1 MAGTL
6 SRIPRGNNLVTSQL
20 EALGVAVADQET
32 TSLESSGTRSVVTA
46 AITTRNTSSSVRR
59 ATRQFSPELLL
70 ELRSA
75 LQRGD
80 VTLHDL
86 HSALSGATLTN
97 EDDIRRVLD
106 VTIRLKHAIN
116 AMGMDAHQL
125 LKRVHPD
132 TVAYLLRRWVA
143 EPPSTPN

>member
-1 MAGTL
+1 MTGTL
-6 SRIPRGNNLVTSQL
+6 SRIPRGRNLVASQL
-20 EALGVAVADQET
+20 ESLGVAVCDEET
-32 TSLESSGTRSVVTA
+32 GSLESSDVRTSVTVAMTTRSM
-46 AITTRNTSSSVRR
+46 SSSVRK
-59 ATRQFSPELLL
+59 AARQFSPDLLH

-86 HSALSGATLTN
+86 HYALSGATLTN

-106 VTIRLKHAIN
+106 FTIRLKHAII
-116 AMGMDAHQL
+116 ALGMDAHQL
-125 LKRVHPD
+125 LKRVHPE

-143 EPPSTPN
+143 QPAMVR

>member
-1 MAGTL
+1 MTGTL
-6 SRIPRGNNLVTSQL
+6 SRIPRGRNLVASQL
-20 EALGVAVADQET
+20 ESLGVAVCEEDT
-32 TSLESSGTRSVVTA
+32 VSLESSGIRSAVA
-46 AITTRNTSSSVRR
+46 AATTTQLSSSSVRR
-59 ATRQFSPELLL
+59 VAHQFSPDLIQ

-86 HSALSGATLTN
+86 HYALSGATLTN

-106 VTIRLKHAIN
+106 FTIRLKQAII
-116 AMGMDAHQL
+116 ALGMDAHQL

-132 TVAYLLRRWVA
+132 TVSYLLRRWVA
-143 EPPSTPN
+143 DPAT

>member
-1 MAGTL
+1 MTGTL
-6 SRIPRGNNLVTSQL
+6 SRIPRGRNLVASQL
-20 EALGVAVADQET
+20 ESLGVAVCDEET
-32 TSLESSGTRSVVTA
+32 GSLDSSGTRSVVTA
-46 AITTRNTSSSVRR
+46 VITPQSTSSSVRK
-59 ATRQFSPELLL
+59 AARQFSPDLLH
-70 ELRSA
+70 ELRWA

-86 HSALSGATLTN
+86 HYALSGATLTN

-106 VTIRLKHAIN
+106 FTIRLKHAII

-143 EPPSTPN
+143 DPAKAQ

>member
-1 MAGTL
+1 MPRAFHHAAPVQRRTDRGGHMTGTL

-20 EALGVAVADQET
+20 EALGVAVCDEET
-32 TSLESSGTRSVVTA
+32 ASLESSGVRSTVTA
-46 AITTRNTSSSVRR
+46 ATTTQSTSSSVRR
-59 ATRQFSPELLL
+59 AAHQFSPELLQ

-97 EDDIRRVLD
+97 EDDIRRV
-106 VTIRLKHAIN
+106 
-116 AMGMDAHQL
+116 
-125 LKRVHPD
+125 
-132 TVAYLLRRWVA
+132 
-143 EPPSTPN
+143 